1 MGKYDAQTAWNRE
14 HSTMVAL
21 KLNNKTD
28 ADIVEWLKG
37 KAKQTEIKRLIREE
51 IAREKK
57 DATK

>member
-14 HSTMVAL
+14 NTTAFAV

-28 ADIVEWLKG
+28 ADIIAWLAG
-37 KAKQTEIKRLIREE
+37 KAKQTEVKRLIREE